1 MYVFILVPVI
11 KATWWLTQICQN
23 WLPLSASTLSS
34 HCAHHFLKTPVTHCP
49 KLSYFYTCLISSLDG
64 MDLDI
69 IILSEATQTEKNK
82 YHIIALI
89 HKI

>member
-1 MYVFILVPVI
+1 MSYPDTPGL
-11 KATWWLTQICQN
+11 AA
-23 WLPLSASTLSS
+23 SAANTLSS
-34 HCAHHFLKTPVTHCP
+34 HCEHHFLKTLVKHCP

-69 IILSEATQTEKNK
+69 IILSEASQIEKNK

-89 HKI
+89 YKI